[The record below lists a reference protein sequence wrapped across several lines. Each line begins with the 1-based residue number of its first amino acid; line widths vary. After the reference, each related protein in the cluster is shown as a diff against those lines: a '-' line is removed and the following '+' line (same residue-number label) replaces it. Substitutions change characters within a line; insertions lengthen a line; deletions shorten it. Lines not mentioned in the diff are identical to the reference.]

1 MDRARD
7 PGKGIWKGLQ
17 RCASSAVVL
26 LGAVAMGCT
35 VKSPQ
40 VPSTDLL
47 ISIPVANDSTTIQE
61 VVEDRSE
68 FLLIDDDGRMSI
80 NFTTD
85 FGPQGFQEV
94 GNRLQ
99 VTPTSN
105 SFSTPIGDITIPGQ
119 SIPTISVNI
128 GDLLPLPDDIP
139 AVAIPIPGTDIATD
153 VGVALVGVERLVI
166 RSGGIEID
174 VVNNLP
180 VPLEDLVLVLAAEPQ
195 DVLANIGTVA
205 VGDSSDGFFDLA
217 GSTITGQLAI
227 GVVASTPDA
236 SAIVTGD
243 EKLEIK
249 ATLQPLI
256 VEEARA
262 QLPEQNFSD
271 SQVLAFPDDRIQ
283 VTRAVITEGGLTL
296 NVRNDIP
303 VIIEVEL
310 SLDDLTKPNGEVNTF
325 LVDDLIPG
333 AVRTVNFDLT
343 NNEFAPS
350 NPLELRLS
358 YSART
363 DSTNEPVT
371 IASNGEILVEAVTQN
386 LVFSRVEGTLNQLSL
401 PIPEQSTS
409 VDFPE
414 GLDNIALGSTALEV
428 FVTSGVG
435 FVSKVDLDIRG
446 VNSAGVE
453 GQLPINVDIERGD
466 PNAPLSFS
474 IRPDPGELTDF
485 LNLLPT
491 QVTVEPTVLVGD
503 GVGTEV
509 IEPTHFV
516 QVDSVVFESAARF
529 RIKEDTRIEATPI
542 FREIQD
548 DEARGRIESNLK
560 SATAFTTITNH
571 TPLGVSVSLRVAPD
585 STGLY
590 SDDFINDPARG
601 FLKIPQEGAFD
612 VPAAPAGDDGR
623 VTQSV
628 SNQEE
633 ISLTSEE
640 VLVFLREGGVYTG
653 VLVELSGT
661 EADVEVF
668 GTDFVNVVAGTQV
681 VIELNEDLVK

>member
-1 MDRARD
+1 
-7 PGKGIWKGLQ
+7 
-17 RCASSAVVL
+17 
-26 LGAVAMGCT
+26 MGCT
-35 VKSPQ
+35 IKSPQ

-47 ISIPVANDSTTIQE
+47 ISIPVANDRTTIQE
-61 VVEDRSE
+61 VVENRSE

-119 SIPTISVNI
+119 SIPAI
-128 GDLLPLPDDIP
+128 GVGIRDLVTLPDDIP
-139 AVAIPIPGTDIATD
+139 DAAIPIAGADISTD
-153 VGVALVGVERLVI
+153 VGVALAGVERLVV
-166 RSGGIEID
+166 RSGGIELD
-174 VVNNLP
+174 VENNLP
-180 VPLEDLVLVLAAEPQ
+180 VPLNDLVLVLSAQPQ
-195 DVLANIGTVA
+195 NVLANIGDVP
-205 VGDSSDGFFDLA
+205 VGESREGFFDLA
-217 GSTITGQLAI
+217 GVTITGELAI
-227 GVVASTPDA
+227 GVTASTPDV
-236 SAIVTGD
+236 SATVSGN
-243 EKLEIK
+243 EELEIK

-283 VTRAVITEGGLTL
+283 VTGAVITEGGLTL

-303 VIIEVEL
+303 VVIEVQL

-325 LVDDLIPG
+325 IVDDLVPG
-333 AVRTVNFDLT
+333 TVRTVNFDLT
-343 NNEFAPS
+343 NNEFSPA

-358 YSART
+358 YAART

-371 IASNGEILVEAVTQN
+371 IASNGEILVEAITQK

-409 VDFPE
+409 VNFPE
-414 GLDNIALGSTALEV
+414 GLDNIALGSTSLEV
-428 FVTSGVG
+428 FYTSAVG
-435 FVSKVDLDIRG
+435 FRSDITLDIQG
-446 VNSAGVE
+446 SNSAGTPGSLV
-453 GQLPINVDIERGD
+453 INAELLRAERED
-466 PNAPLSFS
+466 PNDPDSPLIPLVGS

-491 QVTVEPTVLVGD
+491 QVDVKPTVLVGD

-548 DEARGRIESNLK
+548 DEARQRIESNLK
-560 SATAFTTITNH
+560 TATAFTTITNH

-590 SDDFINDPARG
+590 SDDFVSNPAEG
-601 FLKIPQEGAFD
+601 FLRIPQEGAFT
-612 VPAAPAGDDGR
+612 VPAAPTGDDGR

-628 SNQEE
+628 TSQEGATD

-640 VLVFLREGGVYTG
+640 VLVFLRKGGVYTG

-661 EADVEVF
+661 EGDVEVF
-668 GTDFVNVVAGTQV
+668 GTDFVNVVAGAQI